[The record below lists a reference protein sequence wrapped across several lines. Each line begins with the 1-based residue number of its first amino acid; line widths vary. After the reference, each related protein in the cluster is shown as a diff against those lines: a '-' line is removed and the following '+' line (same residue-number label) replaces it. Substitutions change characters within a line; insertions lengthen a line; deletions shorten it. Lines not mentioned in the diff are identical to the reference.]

1 MMTITRTTP
10 LFRTAWRRVRRR
22 PFQYVLFILG
32 VAIGVAMMVSIDL
45 AGQSA
50 SRAFQLS
57 TNAVTGRATHRLVAD
72 EGGLDESLYTHLRVA
87 QGLTPAAPVV
97 EGYVQAAEL
106 GGQPLRLMGI
116 DLFAEP
122 PFRSY
127 FGASND
133 GPGDFTS
140 FLAEPNT
147 IVLSQP
153 WAQQYGLA
161 LGDEVTISV
170 RGQRTPMRLVGLLQP
185 ANDVDR
191 RALSSLLF
199 TDIANAQEIL
209 GMHGRLSHIDLILND
224 AQAAALAPTLPPG
237 VRLETASAR
246 SNTIQQM
253 TAAFELNLTALS
265 LLALVVGMFLI
276 YNTVSFSVVQRRPL
290 FGILRS
296 LGVTG
301 DQLLR
306 LILTEAA
313 VLSLIGSLLGLALG
327 VLLGRGM
334 VRLVT
339 QTINDLYFVLNVQDV
354 TIPAGSLLRGLILGM
369 LAALA
374 ASALPAWEAMQTT
387 PATIM
392 RRSTLESKTRRLLP
406 WLVMG
411 WALLLV
417 TGFLLLQISTSLM
430 PAFAG
435 LFAILFGFTL
445 LTPPI
450 TAVLMPA
457 ITPVTHRLLGVLG
470 RMAPRDIARSL
481 SRTSIAIAALMVAVS
496 VIVGVSIMIGSFR
509 NTVALWLDDTL
520 VADIFLSP
528 PRLTNSD
535 GGGILAADVVATA
548 VAHPGIAGA
557 VSARELT
564 VTLPQFNQLAGLIA
578 VDGDVSNGRR
588 QYVWRAGSV
597 DDIWAQLAAGDG
609 VFITEP
615 LFLKENLP
623 LPPPPITLSTPSG
636 ERTFPV
642 LAITYDYTSDQGR
655 VYLHRQI
662 YRDLWGDDTISTMG
676 LFVTPGQSVEA
687 VVASLQEALN
697 GRNDVIVQSNKSVRD
712 SALVIFD
719 RTFAITAALR
729 LLAVVVAF
737 IGVLSALMS
746 LQLERTREL
755 GMLRAMGMT
764 VRQLWGLT
772 LLETGLMGGLAGL
785 MALPTGYVLAWILIA
800 IINVRS
806 FGWTLQMTLN
816 PAYFGQALAIAL
828 AAALLA
834 GLYPAYQLGQMVI
847 ATAVR
852 QE

>member
-22 PFQYVLFILG
+22 PFQYILFILG

-57 TNAVTGRATHRLVAD
+57 TNAVTGRTTHRLVTD
-72 EGGLDESLYTHLRVA
+72 EAGLDENLYTHLRVV
-87 QGLTPAAPVV
+87 QGLAPAAPVV
-97 EGYVQAAEL
+97 EGYVLAAEL
-106 GGQPLRLMGI
+106 GSQPLRLMGI

-127 FGASND
+127 FAPPDSGT
-133 GPGDFTS
+133 GDFTP

-147 IVLSQP
+147 LVLSQP

-170 RGQRTPMRLVGLLQP
+170 QGQPTPMRIVGLLQP
-185 ANDVDR
+185 ANDTDR
-191 RALSSLLF
+191 RALSGLLL
-199 TDIANAQEIL
+199 TDIANAQQIL
-209 GMHGRLSHIDLILND
+209 GMHGRLSHIDLMLSD
-224 AQAAALAPTLPPG
+224 AQAATLAPTLPPG
-237 VRLETASAR
+237 VHLETAAAR
-246 SNTIQQM
+246 SHTIQQM

-313 VLSLIGSLLGLALG
+313 VLSLIGSLLGLVLG
-327 VLLGRGM
+327 VVLGQGM

-354 TIPAGSLLRGLILGM
+354 TIPAVSLVRGLILGV

-406 WLVMG
+406 WLTVG
-411 WALLLV
+411 WAVLMM
-417 TGFLLLQISTSLM
+417 TGLLLLQMSTSLI

-435 LFAILFGFTL
+435 LFAILFGFAL
-445 LTPPI
+445 LTPPV

-457 ITPVTHRLLGVLG
+457 IAPITHRLLGVLG

-496 VIVGVSIMIGSFR
+496 VVVGVSIMIGSFR
-509 NTVALWLDDTL
+509 NTVTLWLNDTL

-535 GGGILAADVVATA
+535 GGGTLAADVAATA
-548 VAHPGIAGA
+548 VAHPGIASA

-588 QYVWRAGSV
+588 QYVWRADSV
-597 DDIWAQLAAGDG
+597 DDIWARLAAGEG

-615 LFLKENLP
+615 LFLKEQLP

-642 LAITYDYTSDQGR
+642 LAITYDYTTDQGR
-655 VYLHRQI
+655 VYLHRQT

-676 LFVTPGQSVEA
+676 LFVTPGQPVDA
-687 VVASLQEALN
+687 VVASLQEALH
-697 GRNDVIVQSNKSVRD
+697 GRTDVIVQSNKSVRD

-746 LQLERTREL
+746 LQLERAREL
-755 GMLRAMGMT
+755 GVLRATGMT